1 VLRALGHAPELA
13 QSTLRL
19 SLGRFTTAAEVDL
32 AARAIDREVR
42 RLVAVAPPA
51 AASVSLAVGA
61 VRGEA
66 GAAVSGGLRAA
77 SGHETATVSMSAS
90 ATVAT
95 PATATVSVP
104 VSVSTRPPAPAW
116 RPPQAPSVL
125 TERVRRLFRELPDA
139 GAPEPGSGPWVQ
151 AGAGSRREGTEVV
164 FHLRFGS
171 DGTVSDVRFQAFGCP
186 HTLAIAAWL
195 AEQLPGRPGTALV
208 PGSPLEWATRFDVP
222 AAKLGRLLR
231 IEDALRAAMKKFV
244 AEGVLRAGG
253 AT

>member
-1 VLRALGHAPELA
+1 
-13 QSTLRL
+13 
-19 SLGRFTTAAEVDL
+19 
-32 AARAIDREVR
+32 
-42 RLVAVAPPA
+42 
-51 AASVSLAVGA
+51 VSLAVGA

-186 HTLAIAAWL
+186 HTLATAAWV
-195 AEQLPGRPGTALV
+195 AGQLRGRASTQLV
-208 PGSPLEWATRFDVP
+208 PASPPEWATALGVP
-222 AAKLGRLLR
+222 VTKLGRLLR
-231 IEDALRAAMKKFV
+231 IEDALRAV
-244 AEGVLRAGG
+244 AIQRQSGG
-253 AT
+253 LHGARDAT

>member
-1 VLRALGHAPELA
+1 
-13 QSTLRL
+13 
-19 SLGRFTTAAEVDL
+19 
-32 AARAIDREVR
+32 
-42 RLVAVAPPA
+42 
-51 AASVSLAVGA
+51 
-61 VRGEA
+61 
-66 GAAVSGGLRAA
+66 
-77 SGHETATVSMSAS
+77 
-90 ATVAT
+90 
-95 PATATVSVP
+95 
-104 VSVSTRPPAPAW
+104 
-116 RPPQAPSVL
+116 
-125 TERVRRLFRELPDA
+125 
-139 GAPEPGSGPWVQ
+139 
-151 AGAGSRREGTEVV
+151 VV
-164 FHLRFGS
+164 FHLQFRP